1 MNKLNGAK
9 HAATNGSG
17 RARHAKPSYGRKYIL
32 GGVGLALC
40 LAISVPFV
48 ISSVSPANSFVELA
62 AVESATTGSNNTDNA
77 QSASAKLPV
86 ASENAE
92 DAQGTAAETDGQ
104 EAPQADLAEQAGQD
118 AQDGE
123 SVQDGQAASEPQDSQ
138 FEPDSFDDAVDADSL
153 EADAADQGS
162 VFDQAQALVQ
172 GGQPIYISAQENSP
186 EGVEP
191 DSDVQGGPEGVD
203 AGAADSQALDAF
215 TDKAKIAQTD
225 AYSDAFAE
233 DISFFSTVIEDG
245 SPVDSSAAY
254 ELGTKAVTHTQ
265 GVAETLQEGVLD
277 TGCEIISLSVALRS
291 MGVEA
296 DPVDIANRYLDMN
309 GNFADGYVGN
319 PYSGGGGFPVGIVR
333 TANAYLADAR
343 PDLHAHDLTGN
354 SFDTLVGLVQH
365 GYPVLVWTTTDFKEP
380 YKSGTFQDGY
390 EWYLNEHCVVLCGV
404 SGENVLVN
412 DSLEG
417 LVERDTAQF
426 ADIFEKCGSMAMYV
440 R

>member
-1 MNKLNGAK
+1 MSKLNGAK
-9 HAATNGSG
+9 HAATKGNGK
-17 RARHAKPSYGRKYIL
+17 ARHAKPSYGRKYIL

-40 LAISVPFV
+40 LAVSVPFA
-48 ISSVSPANSFVELA
+48 ISSVSPVNSSVELA
-62 AVESATTGSNNTDNA
+62 AVESATTGSGNTDNT

-86 ASENAE
+86 TSENA
-92 DAQGTAAETDGQ
+92 DGAQGAAVEANVQ
-104 EAPQADLAEQAGQD
+104 EAPQADPAEQVSQV
-118 AQDGE
+118 
-123 SVQDGQAASEPQDSQ
+123 VQDSEGVKDDQASSEPQDSQ
-138 FEPDSFDDAVDADSL
+138 VEPVSVDDVAGADPQDAGT
-153 EADAADQGS
+153 ADQGS

-172 GGQPIYISAQENSP
+172 VGQPVYVSAQENAS

-191 DSDVQGGPEGVD
+191 GSGAQGGPEGAD
-203 AGAADSQALDAF
+203 AGAMDSQALDAF
-215 TDKAKIAQTD
+215 TDKAKTAQTD
-225 AYSDAFAE
+225 AYSNAFSE
-233 DISFFSTVIEDG
+233 DIGFFSTVIEDG
-245 SPVDSSAAY
+245 SPVDSNAAY
-254 ELGTKAVTHTQ
+254 ELGTKAVAHTQ

-296 DPVDIANRYLDMN
+296 DPVDIADRYLDMN

-319 PYSGGGGFPVGIVR
+319 PYSGGGGFPAGIVR
-333 TANAYLADAR
+333 MANAYLADMR

-354 SFDTLVGLVQH
+354 SFDTLVGLVQR

-380 YKSGTFQDGY
+380 YKSGTFQGEY
-390 EWYLNEHCVVLCGV
+390 EWYLNEHCVVLCGI
-404 SGENVLVN
+404 SGDNVLVN

-417 LVERDTAQF
+417 LVERDAAQF